1 MEEELDI
8 EQQKIKLKE
17 QIETLKLQLEL
28 IARRSGKK
36 ENDINKK
43 FEISNFKD
51 GFLVIQKGK
60 KQFKRIII
68 KGN

>member
-1 MEEELDI
+1 MI
-8 EQQKIKLKE
+8 EQNGIS
-17 QIETLKLQLEL
+17 IN
-28 IARRSGKK
+28 RKK

-43 FEISNFKD
+43 FEISDFKD